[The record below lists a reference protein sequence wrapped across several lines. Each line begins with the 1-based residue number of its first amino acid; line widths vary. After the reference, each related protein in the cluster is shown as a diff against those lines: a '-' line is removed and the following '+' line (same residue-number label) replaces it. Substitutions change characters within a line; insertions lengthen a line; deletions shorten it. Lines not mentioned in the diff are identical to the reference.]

1 MLGKECIKSWAR
13 LQQSV
18 ALSSA
23 ESELYALVEGSRE
36 ALGARCAGH
45 ILGHE
50 GEIVPH
56 IYCDSEAAVN
66 ISKMEGLRKL
76 RHIDIRAC
84 FIQTEVQAG
93 AIKVFSITGT
103 ENPADIFTK
112 NLDLNSTLKHMQA
125 LGLRSTL
132 IPERV
137 RGLASLVLRAC
148 VVREAP
154 SLRERFR
161 PNSQHKWLF
170 VEFCAPLLSGFA
182 RVCARVHV
190 LTVTASDDGT
200 KKGTYEALLGV
211 FREARNR
218 GLRVFFWS
226 STPCTGGC
234 PYQRLNLNRYGTE
247 YQKHLDIS

>member
-1 MLGKECIKSWAR
+1 MST
-13 LQQSV
+13 V
-18 ALSSA
+18 T
-23 ESELYALVEGSRE
+23 
-36 ALGARCAGH
+36 
-45 ILGHE
+45 
-50 GEIVPH
+50 P
-56 IYCDSEAAVN
+56 

-93 AIKVFSITGT
+93 AIKVFSVKGT

-112 NLDLNSTLKHMQA
+112 NLDLNNTLKHMQA

-132 IPERV
+132 LPEGV
-137 RGLASLVLRAC
+137 RGLASSVLRAC
-148 VVREAP
+148 VVRETP

-182 RVCARVHV
+182 RVCAREFPRVHV

-200 KKGTYEALLGV
+200 KKET
-211 FREARNR
+211 R
-218 GLRVFFWS
+218 
-226 STPCTGGC
+226 
-234 PYQRLNLNRYGTE
+234 
-247 YQKHLDIS
+247 

>member
-1 MLGKECIKSWAR
+1 MLGKACIKSWAR

-36 ALGARCAGH
+36 ALGARCAVGH

-93 AIKVFSITGT
+93 AIKVFSIKGT

-125 LGLRSTL
+125 LGLRSAL
-132 IPERV
+132 LPEGV
-137 RGLASLVLRAC
+137 RGLASSVLRAC
-148 VVREAP
+148 VV
-154 SLRERFR
+154 
-161 PNSQHKWLF
+161 
-170 VEFCAPLLSGFA
+170 
-182 RVCARVHV
+182 
-190 LTVTASDDGT
+190 
-200 KKGTYEALLGV
+200 
-211 FREARNR
+211 
-218 GLRVFFWS
+218 
-226 STPCTGGC
+226 STHSPH
-234 PYQRLNLNRYGTE
+234 QRLTRGCYLIQNSGKIFFERKFSLHV
-247 YQKHLDIS
+247 QHVVSW